1 MFEFF
6 KYLYTD
12 VFLILQQLFYFLFSF
27 IPCYASK
34 FKKAGKGLSKF
45 YALIAYNK
53 GLIIYDTFVLAL
65 SNAQ

>member
-1 MFEFF
+1 MLCI
-6 KYLYTD
+6 K
-12 VFLILQQLFYFLFSF
+12 ILEGGEGV
-27 IPCYASK
+27 A
-34 FKKAGKGLSKF
+34 KF